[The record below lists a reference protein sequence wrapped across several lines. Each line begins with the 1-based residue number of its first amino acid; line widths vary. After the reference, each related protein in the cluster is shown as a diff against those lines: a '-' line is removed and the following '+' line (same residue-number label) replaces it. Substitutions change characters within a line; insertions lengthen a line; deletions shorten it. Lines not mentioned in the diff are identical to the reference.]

1 MSLKRFKILLV
12 TCMMFTK
19 PALAEEVDQCP
30 FVLGESV
37 EAVSRARL
45 QEFANTFPLKKSQF
59 EPTAKFKARQERSV
73 KNAIPSFVILPTET
87 LRDELYYNADE
98 EYFFYTDQFFSGGKY
113 VPYRPVGELFNVDEE
128 SEPHLQGIAH
138 SVFIERKVTS
148 DFFLVPRVT
157 YNNIKIY
164 GEHIF
169 DNHDTIKTRNGKRY
183 SVDRYYGYEPVD
195 ILEDETCCI
204 KLKLFRP
211 FHILPYDINDAE
223 KFYNGVQTFT
233 AVDMKSPVI
242 FSEVETWPAN
252 SDFRED
258 RTINN
263 ILIKADII
271 CSSLV
276 DHHGKVA
283 QVLTPMIGYVEY
295 EDYR

>member
-1 MSLKRFKILLV
+1 
-12 TCMMFTK
+12 
-19 PALAEEVDQCP
+19 
-30 FVLGESV
+30 
-37 EAVSRARL
+37 
-45 QEFANTFPLKKSQF
+45 
-59 EPTAKFKARQERSV
+59 V
-73 KNAIPSFVILPTET
+73 KNAIPSFAILPTET

-113 VPYRPVGELFNVDEE
+113 VPSDPVGELFNVDEE

-195 ILEDETCCI
+195 ILEDETFFT
-204 KLKLFRP
+204 KLFRP

-242 FSEVETWPAN
+242 FSEVKTWPAN

>member
-1 MSLKRFKILLV
+1 M
-12 TCMMFTK
+12 
-19 PALAEEVDQCP
+19 
-30 FVLGESV
+30 
-37 EAVSRARL
+37 
-45 QEFANTFPLKKSQF
+45 
-59 EPTAKFKARQERSV
+59 
-73 KNAIPSFVILPTET
+73 
-87 LRDELYYNADE
+87 
-98 EYFFYTDQFFSGGKY
+98 
-113 VPYRPVGELFNVDEE
+113 PYDRVGELFNVDED
-128 SEPHLQGIAH
+128 SEPYLQGISH
-138 SVFIERKVTS
+138 LVFRERKVTS

-164 GEHIF
+164 GKHIF
-169 DNHDTIKTRNGKRY
+169 DDYDTYKRRNGKDY
-183 SVDRYYGYEPVD
+183 SVERYYGYEPVD
-195 ILEDETCCI
+195 ILEDETSSSNWF
-204 KLKLFRP
+204 KP

-242 FSEVETWPAN
+242 FSEVKTWPAN